1 MILNKEQLT
10 SIARGVARVEE
21 ENGWFRLLRFTEA
34 QAQAYLE
41 AGKPDF
47 YNKTF
52 ATSGV
57 RLAFRTSSRTISM
70 QYRFDK
76 GSSRTYAWFDVYVNG
91 AMTTHFGSE
100 GSSVRRCSATVN
112 LGDGEKD
119 VEIYLPWSRNAE
131 LSEVTLEDGA
141 TLTPIRHKHK
151 MICFGDS
158 ITHGYDAIY
167 PSLTYASGVARLL
180 DADMTDKGIGGD
192 RFCPYML
199 RDADPETP
207 DVITVAYGT
216 NDWSGDPLEKFKEN
230 CPAFLRRL
238 HELYPNARIFA
249 ISPIWRGDGENKT
262 AFGMPAEKVHD
273 LMVELCGEIPN
284 VTVLRGWNLVP
295 HRAAF
300 YSDFFL
306 HPNDLGFALYA
317 QNLYRAIMNAD

>member
-1 MILNKEQLT
+1 MVLNKEQIAA
-10 SIARGVARVEE
+10 IARGVARVEE

-34 QAQAYLE
+34 QAQSYLD
-41 AGKPDF
+41 AGHPEF

-52 ATSGV
+52 ATAGV
-57 RLAFRTSSRTISM
+57 RLAFRTNSRSFSM

-91 AMTTHFGSE
+91 AMTLHFGSE
-100 GSSVRRCSATVN
+100 GSSVKSACATIN
-112 LGDGEKD
+112 LGEGEKD
-119 VEIYLPWSRNAE
+119 VEIYFPWSRNAE
-131 LSEVTLEDGA
+131 LSEVTLDDGA
-141 TLTPIRHKHK
+141 MLTPIRRKRK

-167 PSLTYASGVARLL
+167 PSLSYACGVARLL

-199 RDADPETP
+199 RDADPEAP

-216 NDWSGDPLEKFKEN
+216 NDWGGDTLENFKTN
-230 CPAFLRRL
+230 CLAFFQRL

-249 ISPIWRGDGENKT
+249 ISPIWRGDGENKNR
-262 AFGMPAEKVHD
+262 FGMPAREVHD
-273 LMVELCGEIPN
+273 LMAELCKGIPN
-284 VTVLRGWNLVP
+284 VTMINGWNLVP
-295 HRAAF
+295 HRQAF

-306 HPNDLGFALYA
+306 HPNDLGFALYS
-317 QNLYRAIMNAD
+317 QNLYKSIMNVD